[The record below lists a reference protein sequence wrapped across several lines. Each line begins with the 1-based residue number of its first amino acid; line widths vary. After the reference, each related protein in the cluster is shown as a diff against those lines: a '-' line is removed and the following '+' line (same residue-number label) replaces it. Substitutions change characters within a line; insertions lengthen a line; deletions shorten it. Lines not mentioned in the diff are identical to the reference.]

1 MLVWQSKMA
10 QITIEVPDEFAQSLE
25 PFQGQLSELFTRF
38 VSAAL
43 LSGTSN
49 VSSAIPVQSS
59 SPPAT
64 YQEVLDFLIGRP
76 TSQQIVGFRVSNQSQ
91 ARLQSLLQKNRDAE
105 LSPAETSEL
114 NLYEQLDTL
123 MGLLKAKALTAL
135 RSELES

>member
-1 MLVWQSKMA
+1 MA
-10 QITIEVPDEFAQSLE
+10 EITIEVPDEFAQSLE

-43 LSGTSN
+43 LNSTAN
-49 VSSAIPVQSS
+49 ASSVLSVESA
-59 SPPAT
+59 SPPVT

-76 TSQQIVGFRVSNQSQ
+76 TSQQIIGFRVSNQSQ
-91 ARLQSLLQKNRDAE
+91 ARLQSLLQKNRDAV

-123 MGLLKAKALTAL
+123 MGLLKVKALKAL
-135 RSELES
+135 RSDIES